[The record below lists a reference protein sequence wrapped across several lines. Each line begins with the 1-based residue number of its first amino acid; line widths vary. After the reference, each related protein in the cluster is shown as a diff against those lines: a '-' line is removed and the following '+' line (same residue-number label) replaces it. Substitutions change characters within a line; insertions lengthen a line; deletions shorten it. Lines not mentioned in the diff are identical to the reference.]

1 MVASHTCSVF
11 YQCVR
16 GLISI
21 QLLFIPSSQRSQTLV
36 MTPFPPKKQNRYVH
50 LFQSDF
56 ALRSFVCCCVAIIF
70 MIMVQPLAERN
81 KEENVILAVFICIV
95 SPKHITHNYICIY
108 IYIYIF
114 IAKMGLMRISLGFSF
129 FSQRVSCSLAM
140 LDVLLSH
147 MSRNNDPIIIKKKKV

>member
-1 MVASHTCSVF
+1 
-11 YQCVR
+11 
-16 GLISI
+16 
-21 QLLFIPSSQRSQTLV
+21 
-36 MTPFPPKKQNRYVH
+36 
-50 LFQSDF
+50 
-56 ALRSFVCCCVAIIF
+56 

-108 IYIYIF
+108 IYIF
-114 IAKMGLMRISLGFSF
+114 IAKMGLMRISLGFSL

-147 MSRNNDPIIIKKKKV
+147 MSRNNDPILFAKKKV